1 MSERPA
7 PFDLAERVAAAA
19 AALDI
24 QTAVIGAGAL
34 ALHRLVRATQDV
46 DLASFVDP
54 RAKLRPLED
63 ELRAQ
68 GLLTE
73 LRMPDG
79 DDPLGGVL
87 RVWSTVDDED
97 VPVDLV
103 EIVNFDNPHRPRRT
117 PAARAIR
124 EAISLMPGSAL
135 RYVQLA
141 DLVALKLDAG
151 GRVDLADIVEVLAR
165 NPEADLDAIRARAT
179 PFDRGGQLEI
189 LLAEASARWPA
200 S

>member
-19 AALDI
+19 AQRSI
-24 QTAVIGAGAL
+24 PTAVIGAGAL

-54 RAKLRPLED
+54 GAKLRPLEAD
-63 ELRAQ
+63 LRAQ
-68 GLLTE
+68 GLHTE

-87 RVWSTVDDED
+87 RVWSAVDDED

-103 EIVNFDNPHRPRRT
+103 EVVNFDNPHRPRRT

-124 EAISLMPGSAL
+124 DALSLMPGSAL

-151 GRVDLADIVEVLAR
+151 GRTDLADIVEVLAR
-165 NPEADLDAIRARAT
+165 NPDADLAEIRARAA
-179 PFDRGGQLEI
+179 PFDHGGELEV
-189 LLAEASARWPA
+189 LLAEATARWPGA
-200 S
+200 